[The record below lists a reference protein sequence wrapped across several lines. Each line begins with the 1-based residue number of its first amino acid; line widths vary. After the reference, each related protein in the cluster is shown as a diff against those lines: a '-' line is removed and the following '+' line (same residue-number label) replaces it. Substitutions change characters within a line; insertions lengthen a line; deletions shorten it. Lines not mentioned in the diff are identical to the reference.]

1 MHCKPTILTLGA
13 LLVLTAPVFAATP
26 TPEPGGANQARGV
39 EGGMAATLFN
49 GQTRLRKMAIGKP
62 DGSANENYSNTSDT
76 KWLAFR
82 ALMSNGTSQVL
93 TINQF
98 SASIVDGDGITVAAQ
113 PDKVRPMG
121 AVTGMPPG
129 GAWKESVLFN
139 VPADFKPVK
148 IVLVPADVH
157 YETFRI
163 TLTPADLAAAGAAH

>member
-1 MHCKPTILTLGA
+1 
-13 LLVLTAPVFAATP
+13 
-26 TPEPGGANQARGV
+26 
-39 EGGMAATLFN
+39 
-49 GQTRLRKMAIGKP
+49 
-62 DGSANENYSNTSDT
+62 
-76 KWLAFR
+76 
-82 ALMSNGTSQVL
+82 
-93 TINQF
+93 
-98 SASIVDGDGITVAAQ
+98 
-113 PDKVRPMG
+113 MG